1 MQLKLQAAI
10 GLLENPFGRLS
21 PMSWAQTVTYA
32 RTRARSYQATLSL
45 GGDPWGEA
53 REAKHQKAKV
63 QTFGGFAD
71 EFIAEQAKGFRNAK
85 HIAQWKMTMKVY
97 AKRLRPL
104 SLDKIDTADVLAAL
118 KPIWLTKPET
128 AKRTQGRIERI
139 LDAAKAR
146 GLRSGENPARWRGH
160 LDMLLARQN
169 KLSRGHHAALPYEQ
183 VPQFL
188 ALLRRSHAMSALA
201 LEFLILT
208 AARTSEVIGARW
220 SEIDKGKALWSV
232 PAVRMKAGRE
242 HRVPLSERSLE
253 ILASV
258 APLQATPDD
267 FVFPG
272 AKVGHG
278 LSQMA
283 LAMMLRQCG
292 RAGVTV
298 HGFRSAFR
306 DWAAEETDTPR
317 EIAEAALAHAVGDA
331 TERAYRRGD
340 ALAKRRVLMD
350 AWADYCSPATTE
362 KTAKSVVRGG
372 QI

>member
-1 MQLKLQAAI
+1 MAERAKITTDKALLALNEPGKIYSDSIKGTGLYLFVTKSATRRWLFVYSRDGKRREMGLGLVDGPKAISLKD
-10 GLLENPFGRLS
+10 
-21 PMSWAQTVTYA
+21 A
-32 RTRARSYQATLSL
+32 RTRARSYQATLAL
-45 GGDPWGEA
+45 GGDPWSEV
-53 REAKHQKAKV
+53 KKQKEKTAEV
-63 QTFGGFAD
+63 NTFGGFAD

-188 ALLRRSHAMSALA
+188 ALLRQSHAMSALA

-220 SEIDKGKALWSV
+220 SEIDTGKKIWSV

-272 AKVGHG
+272 AKGGHG

-292 RAGVTV
+292 RAVSPYTASVPPSAIGRPKRPTP
-298 HGFRSAFR
+298 HARS
-306 DWAAEETDTPR
+306 PR
-317 EIAEAALAHAVGDA
+317 LRLP
-331 TERAYRRGD
+331 TR
-340 ALAKRRVLMD
+340 
-350 AWADYCSPATTE
+350 
-362 KTAKSVVRGG
+362 
-372 QI
+372 